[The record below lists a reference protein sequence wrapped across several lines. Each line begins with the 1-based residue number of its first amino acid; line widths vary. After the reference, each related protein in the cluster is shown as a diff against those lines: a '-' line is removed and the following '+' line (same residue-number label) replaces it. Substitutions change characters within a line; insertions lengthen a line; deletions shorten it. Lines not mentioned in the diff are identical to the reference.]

1 MAEMAIT
8 IDDILNAADEHGAS
22 DVFLQEDEIPR
33 LKINEQLCLYGEE
46 PISLAQMMALWQACG
61 GEAASDRDKDS
72 GLISHAGT
80 RFRVNM
86 HRTIGRLGA
95 VMRRIRTKIP
105 ALETLGAP
113 VHLLTKWAARP
124 YGIILVTGP
133 TGTGKSTTLA
143 ALLQWMNQT
152 MARHVVTIEDPI
164 EYIFHNNQSLFTQR
178 EVGRDTDTFGRG
190 LRGAMRQAPDVIF
203 VGEIRDF
210 DTALTALQASETGHL
225 VLASLHSERVSDTM
239 ERFLNLFPPDQ
250 INLGLHLLAH
260 QLIGICCQKLVPKVD
275 GNLTLLVEHIENGGA
290 VRDWIARREVDKI
303 QDYIQRGSDPNAR
316 NFLRNIIAAYEE
328 GIIDEPTAIMASGNE
343 TEFRRAARGIST
355 G

>member
-1 MAEMAIT
+1 MSIS
-8 IDDILNAADEHGAS
+8 IDHILDAADEHNAS
-22 DVFLQEDEIPR
+22 DVFLQENETPR
-33 LKINEQLCLYGEE
+33 LKINEQLCLLGEQ
-46 PISLAQMMALWQACG
+46 PVTLGQLTALWQACG
-61 GEAASDRDKDS
+61 ADPSGDRDRDS
-72 GLISHAGT
+72 GLISHSGT
-80 RFRVNM
+80 RFRVNL
-86 HRTIGRLGA
+86 HKSIGRLGA
-95 VMRRIRTKIP
+95 VLRRIRTKIP
-105 ALETLGAP
+105 PLETLGAP
-113 VHLLTKWAARP
+113 VELLTKWVSKP

-143 ALLQWMNQT
+143 ALLQWLNQNL
-152 MARHVVTIEDPI
+152 ARHVVTIEDPI
-164 EYIFHNNQSLFTQR
+164 EYIFHNEQCLFTQR

-275 GNLTLLVEHIENGGA
+275 GNLMLLCEHIENGGA
-290 VRDWIARREVDKI
+290 VRDWIARRDVDKI
-303 QDYIQRGSDPNAR
+303 QEYLYRGSDPNAV
-316 NFLRNIIAAYEE
+316 NFLRSIIRAYEE
-328 GIIDEPTAIMASGNE
+328 GLIDEQTAILATGNE
-343 TEFRRAARGIST
+343 TEFRRAARGVST

>member
-1 MAEMAIT
+1 MSIS
-8 IDDILNAADEHGAS
+8 IDQILDAADEHNAS
-22 DVFLQEDEIPR
+22 DIFLQEDEIPR
-33 LKINEQLCLYGEE
+33 LKINEQIHVYGEQ
-46 PISLAQMMALWQACG
+46 PVSLAHMTALWTACN
-61 GEAASDRDKDS
+61 ADPKHDRDRDS
-72 GLISHAGT
+72 GLISHSHT
-80 RFRVNM
+80 RFRVNL
-86 HRTIGRLGA
+86 HKSIGRLGA
-95 VMRRIRTKIP
+95 VLRRIRTKIP

-113 VHLLTKWAARP
+113 DWLLTKWVQKP

-143 ALLQWMNQT
+143 ALLQWLNLHH
-152 MARHVVTIEDPI
+152 ARHVVTIEDPI
-164 EYIFHNNQSLFTQR
+164 EYIFTNDQSLFTQR

-260 QLIGICCQKLVPKVD
+260 QLIGICCQKLVPD
-275 GNLTLLVEHIENGGA
+275 TSGGLTLLVEHIENGGA
-290 VRDWIARREVDKI
+290 VRDWIARRDVDHI
-303 QDYIQRGSDPNAR
+303 QDYLQRGSDPNAT
-316 NFLRNIIAAYEE
+316 NFLRSIISAYEN
-328 GIIDEPTAIMASGNE
+328 GVIDEPTAILATGNE